1 MRTTLMIL
9 GAMMLVTLVAA
20 GSFWGGM
27 AYQTRQANQARA
39 EFMSARGLGNAGQLP
54 LDSQLAPGM
63 QNPNFLGGRGTMGQV
78 KAINGKTI
86 TLSTAQDVTTVLLT
100 EATQIEKTVAGT
112 AADVQPGMRGTGAG
126 GSGSQGDLTATPTQ
140 TRDDNPTSHPGP
152 PPAVTEP

>member
-86 TLSTAQDVTTVLLT
+86 TLSTAQDVTTILLT

-112 AADVQPGMRGTGAG
+112 AADVQPGMRVTVTGERDSKGNLSA
-126 GSGSQGDLTATPTQ
+126 SRIQIL
-140 TRDDNPTSHPGP
+140 DDNATSQPGP